1 MEGWIKLHR
10 KFLKWEWFDD
20 SKMIKFFIYCL
31 LRANYEDAKWQ
42 GQIIKRGSFISSL
55 KNISI
60 DTNFS
65 VQQVRT
71 LISKLK
77 STDEITSK
85 STNTYTLITI
95 CNFESYQV
103 ENIVEQQANQQTN
116 QQTDNKRITN
126 EQQTDNKRITTSKN
140 IKKNKNKEEYNNIHT
155 KKSENFFENFDEVEV
170 EEIPTLETQ
179 EEIPLQKSSAKKVS
193 TIEDVFLNNL
203 SRFQN
208 DYPNTK
214 RFEEL
219 CMVYKKSL
227 ESMRK
232 LFDEFIEDNRKSR
245 EHATKE
251 DYTYFYQSIDKHF
264 FYWAK
269 AKISKPT
276 TQTKREQ
283 QSKIYKSIN

>member
-77 STDEITSK
+77 STHEITSK

-103 ENIVEQQANQQTN
+103 ENIVEQQTNQQTN

-140 IKKNKNKEEYNNIHT
+140 IVTGKQIGRAH
-155 KKSENFFENFDEVEV
+155 V
-170 EEIPTLETQ
+170 
-179 EEIPLQKSSAKKVS
+179 
-193 TIEDVFLNNL
+193 
-203 SRFQN
+203 
-208 DYPNTK
+208 
-214 RFEEL
+214 
-219 CMVYKKSL
+219 
-227 ESMRK
+227 
-232 LFDEFIEDNRKSR
+232 
-245 EHATKE
+245 
-251 DYTYFYQSIDKHF
+251 
-264 FYWAK
+264 
-269 AKISKPT
+269 
-276 TQTKREQ
+276 
-283 QSKIYKSIN
+283 